1 MLMIKHEV
9 NFRCV

>member
-1 MLMIKHEV
+1 MIKHEV